1 MNLYEAKQIAE
12 KHGFKVAKSK
22 KGGNDKVPPWAKLDE
37 GKKDGDKVPPWAKLN
52 EGKKDGDKV
61 PPWAKLEESKKGG
74 NDKVPPWAKLD
85 EGKKDGDKVP
95 PWAKLE
101 EAKAIVEKAGFK
113 AVGGGFGT
121 AEGTLFTKVYE
132 KYVNNG
138 YFLTLASTIGFTAAI
153 AELLE
158 DVRKC
163 IGKGVSPEYYNKFAI
178 RMKASKNPTF
188 ALQTITNAMLAG
200 EGMALH

>member
-1 MNLYEAKQIAE
+1 MNLFEAKQIAE
-12 KHGFKVAKSK
+12 EHGFTVARTK

-61 PPWAKLEESKKGG
+61 PPWAKL
-74 NDKVPPWAKLD
+74 D
-85 EGKKDGDKVP
+85 EGKKGDDKVP

-101 EAKAIVEKAGFK
+101 EAKEVAEKAGFK
-113 AVGGGFGT
+113 VIKEGFGT
-121 AEGTLFTKVYE
+121 AEGTLFTSICE
-132 KYVNNG
+132 KYLNNA
-138 YFLTLASTIGFTAAI
+138 YFLTLSAKVGLQAAI
-153 AELLE
+153 AEFLE
-158 DVRKC
+158 EVREC

-178 RMKASKNPTF
+178 RMKKCKTE
-188 ALQTITNAMLAG
+188 TNALFTISNAMFAG

>member
-74 NDKVPPWAKLD
+74 NDKVPPWAKLN
-85 EGKKDGDKVP
+85 EGKKGDDKVP

-101 EAKAIVEKAGFK
+101 EAKEVAEKAGFK
-113 AVGGGFGT
+113 VIKEGFGT
-121 AEGTLFTKVYE
+121 AEGTLFTSICE
-132 KYVNNG
+132 KYLNNA
-138 YFLTLASTIGFTAAI
+138 YFLTLSAKIGLQAAI
-153 AELLE
+153 AEFLE
-158 DVRKC
+158 EVREC

-178 RMKASKNPTF
+178 RMKKCKTE
-188 ALQTITNAMLAG
+188 TNALFTISNAMFAG